1 MQKTNTTS
9 TPLTLLAFVLVLCPV
24 FAILVI
30 IIGYVTGRGSL
41 GNDAHFEEF
50 HVCLHQER
58 YEPIAIMP
66 PGTRIFYLC
75 GIIAGSGIQQSILHI
90 YSDDHLLLSR
100 YFEHFPGT
108 FFERIVFDDEL
119 TVGVYEVQMY
129 AEKHILTETEF
140 TVLAEGDIR

>member
-66 PGTRIFYLC
+66 PGTRIFLFVRYYCRKWNTTKYFVYL
-75 GIIAGSGIQQSILHI
+75 Q
-90 YSDDHLLLSR
+90 
-100 YFEHFPGT
+100 
-108 FFERIVFDDEL
+108 
-119 TVGVYEVQMY
+119 
-129 AEKHILTETEF
+129 
-140 TVLAEGDIR
+140 